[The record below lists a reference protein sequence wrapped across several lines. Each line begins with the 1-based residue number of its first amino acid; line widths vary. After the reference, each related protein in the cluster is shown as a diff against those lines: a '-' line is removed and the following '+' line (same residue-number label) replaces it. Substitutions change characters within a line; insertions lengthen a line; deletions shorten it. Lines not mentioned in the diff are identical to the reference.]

1 MSCTTCFEDWVCKCI
16 YDTLIINTR
25 LTPGQTYYWRVTD
38 QFNQNYSGA
47 VVAEA
52 DGVLQIPIEDLPE
65 GLINQ
70 FAGRITIT
78 IHEDL
83 GCSSIAIP
91 LAKKYD
97 CIDLEVRGGSEQK
110 ETIGCAVPCAAGSG
124 TTVMIDF
131 EDDEEISIDW
141 TLYSATMGNNP
152 IIQVYHEIS
161 ADLFQLV
168 DVAIQ
173 QNRTNGILTSIV
185 VNNAGPAT
193 GYILITA

>member
-25 LTPGQTYYWRVTD
+25 LTPGETYYWRVTD
-38 QFNQNYSGA
+38 QFQQNYSGS

-52 DGVLQIPIEDLPE
+52 DGVLQIPIDELPE

-70 FAGRITIT
+70 FAGSIRIT

-91 LAKKYD
+91 LAKKYH

-110 ETIGCAVPCAAGSG
+110 DTIGCAVPCAAGSG

-131 EDDEEISIDW
+131 TDEEEITVNWAAYEESF
-141 TLYSATMGNNP
+141 GNNP
-152 IIQVYHEIS
+152 IIQVYH
-161 ADLFQLV
+161 DLGGNVFQLV
-168 DVAIQ
+168 NVDVQ
-173 QNRTNGILTSIV
+173 QVRVNGTLTQIV
-185 VNNAGPAT
+185 VNNGSPAT